1 MIRVLTPVGLPGLSE
16 QRKGAG
22 VNVIE
27 AAGLCKSYRTGAGD
41 VPVFDG
47 LELVLE
53 QGRSLALTGPSGS
66 GKSTLLNILCGLEA
80 FQRGR
85 LAVLGYRAERL
96 GDDDWAGLRRR
107 RIGVVFQDSNPMPA
121 LTLAENVRLRA
132 ELAGEPPAP
141 ATEWLA
147 RLGLQGLERRFPDQ
161 VSGGQR
167 QRAALAMVFA
177 MAPTLILADEP
188 TGSLDRHTAAAVA
201 DTLFHWQ
208 RQKGCSLVLASH
220 DLTLAG
226 RCDQRLDLAD
236 RG

>member
-1 MIRVLTPVGLPGLSE
+1 M
-16 QRKGAG
+16 
-22 VNVIE
+22 NVIE

-107 RIGVVFQDSNPMPA
+107 RIGVVF
-121 LTLAENVRLRA
+121 
-132 ELAGEPPAP
+132 
-141 ATEWLA
+141 
-147 RLGLQGLERRFPDQ
+147 
-161 VSGGQR
+161 
-167 QRAALAMVFA
+167 
-177 MAPTLILADEP
+177 
-188 TGSLDRHTAAAVA
+188 
-201 DTLFHWQ
+201 
-208 RQKGCSLVLASH
+208 
-220 DLTLAG
+220 
-226 RCDQRLDLAD
+226 
-236 RG
+236 